1 MENKFFMIYINWF
14 FFLLLIQRP
23 KKSSQNN
30 KGFMSSHTGTYLL
43 QILGHMQYIVAL
55 VFFYSLIVK

>member
-1 MENKFFMIYINWF
+1 M

-30 KGFMSSHTGTYLL
+30 KSFMSSHTGTYLL
-43 QILGHMQYIVAL
+43 QILGHMQYIMAL
-55 VFFYSLIVK
+55 VFFFTQFDCEIGTFLKIDDR